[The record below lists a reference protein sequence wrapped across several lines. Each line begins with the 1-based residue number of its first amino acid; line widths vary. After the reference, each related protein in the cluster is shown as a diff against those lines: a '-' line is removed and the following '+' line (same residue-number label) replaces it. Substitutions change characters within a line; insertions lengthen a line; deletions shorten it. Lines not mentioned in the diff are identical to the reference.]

1 MFFARLG
8 ALRITIDLALV
19 AALLVLVFAVL
30 GVGASHPDPRAIW
43 PGPRSVSSTSAAK
56 CLATNPSVAQVARLG
71 STRLSVT
78 FRNGST
84 IRLHFFLRASTAW
97 RLAPVSY
104 APFLTRSSLSNVVIA
119 RAHGSTQPPHASLF
133 ALGPCL
139 VTS

>member
-1 MFFARLG
+1 MFLARLG
-8 ALRITIDLALV
+8 ALRITIDIALV
-19 AALLVLVFAVL
+19 AALVVLAVVGL
-30 GVGASHPDPRAIW
+30 GTGASHPNPRAIS
-43 PGPRSVSSTSAAK
+43 PGPRSVIATQAAQ
-56 CLATNPSVAQVARLG
+56 CLASKPSVAHVGRTG

-78 FRNGST
+78 FLNAAT
-84 IRLHFFLRASTAW
+84 VRLRFFRRVSTAW

-119 RAHGSTQPPHASLF
+119 RSQGSTQPPHSSLL